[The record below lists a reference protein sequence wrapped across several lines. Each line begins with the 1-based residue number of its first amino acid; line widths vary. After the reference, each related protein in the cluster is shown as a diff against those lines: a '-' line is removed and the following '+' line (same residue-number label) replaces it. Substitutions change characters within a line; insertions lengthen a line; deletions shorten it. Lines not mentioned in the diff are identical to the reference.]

1 MTRTDSLYSST
12 EAALI
17 NLTNLVSRLE
27 GNLLSSSEYQ
37 QQLLESEFQRDR
49 VAAVCT
55 IYLLSYQHLISY
67 TKRSI
72 MHMTS

>member
-1 MTRTDSLYSST
+1 MARTDSFYSST
-12 EAALI
+12 DATLI

-37 QQLLESEFQRDR
+37 QQLLDSEFQRDR

-55 IYLLSYQHLISY
+55 IYLRHYILISNE
-67 TKRSI
+67 
-72 MHMTS
+72 